1 MSMLD
6 SLFGVQRVFVN
17 GVELVT
23 RKAVNLIGGVGQ
35 ISGLDD
41 PVEGRSDIT
50 VGFPSAAEAPT
61 TGAHVRGEI
70 VLNSAPSAEGFVG
83 WVCTAS
89 GTPGTWLEFGEISS

>member
-6 SLFGVQRVFVN
+6 SLFGVQRIFIN

-23 RKAVNLIGGVGQ
+23 RKAVNLLAGVGQ
-35 ISGLDD
+35 ISGVDD
-41 PVEGRSDIT
+41 PVHGRSNIT
-50 VGFPSAAEAPT
+50 IGFPSAAAAPT

-70 VLNSAPSAEGFVG
+70 VLNSAPSASGTIG

-89 GTPGTWLEFGEISS
+89 GTPGTWRTFGSISS